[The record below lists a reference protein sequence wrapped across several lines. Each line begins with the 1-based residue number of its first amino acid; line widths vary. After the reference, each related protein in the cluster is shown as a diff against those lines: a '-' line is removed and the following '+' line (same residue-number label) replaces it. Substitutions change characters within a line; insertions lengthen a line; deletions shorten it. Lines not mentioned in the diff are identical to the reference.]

1 MLKRSLPVF
10 ISIVYFNVTQ
20 SIYNEDK
27 ALNIFLKK
35 QLLLVFPV
43 QFAKSSGDNNSPILA
58 EVKKAVVIAA
68 LITCL
73 EHGLHLLFAILYPI
87 IFSTNKFIDLW
98 VPKIL
103 FSVISRF
110 LPASLP
116 GLTVVLSSPAMFCA
130 VANAVRFAL
139 VVFADNFLDMMHQ
152 VAKPL

>member
-1 MLKRSLPVF
+1 
-10 ISIVYFNVTQ
+10 
-20 SIYNEDK
+20 
-27 ALNIFLKK
+27 
-35 QLLLVFPV
+35 VFPV

-58 EVKKAVVIAA
+58 EVKKAVVIVA

-73 EHGLHLLFAILYPI
+73 EHGLHLLVAILYPI

-98 VPKIL
+98 VPKII

-110 LPASLP
+110 HPASLP

-130 VANAVRFAL
+130 VANAVRYAL
-139 VVFADNFLDMMHQ
+139 VVFADHFLDMMHQ